1 MSDDT
6 PTTEEVI
13 EALEHNGL
21 IHRANYGIVR
31 LQRADL
37 MRWLERQREE
47 AFQDGRIEERDRARA
62 EQGEPEGRRWF
73 SAAYRAQS
81 GHVVPIDV
89 PSTLQWAAERVRDEY
104 RREDPEGPD
113 YFLASRILPPWLPVE
128 ENRPET
134 MTACCTTSEPC
145 EKHWGARHQEVP
157 ESTDGVSDGI
167 R

>member
-62 EQGEPEGRRWF
+62 EQGEPEWEYAVFNRNNYQLSEPGWSGAECRHFAEPYLKKGFKVRRR
-73 SAAYRAQS
+73 RAP
-81 GHVVPIDV
+81 G
-89 PSTLQWAAERVRDEY
+89 
-104 RREDPEGPD
+104 
-113 YFLASRILPPWLPVE
+113 PWLPVE